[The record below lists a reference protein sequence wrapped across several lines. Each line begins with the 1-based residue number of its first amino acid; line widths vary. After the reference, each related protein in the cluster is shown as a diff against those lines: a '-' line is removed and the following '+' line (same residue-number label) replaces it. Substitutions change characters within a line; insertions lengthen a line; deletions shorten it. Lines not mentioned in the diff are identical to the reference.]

1 MTLPITI
8 TVYAPGAGG
17 VPSTS
22 SPIAVPPLQ
31 SYTHTITATG
41 GFESMAAA
49 CVVDR
54 ETALDWLA
62 NGLMRSVAVYGPE
75 NTTFPIWEGYLTQID
90 ATFGQEQRSVS
101 LDAMGNRVRV
111 KYTTVLGT
119 PGTTSSVS
127 DTASQ
132 ALYGVKD
139 LVLSIGEYTA
149 TAAANLAAV
158 FLADKKN
165 PKMTPGTTVATGDL
179 GEVSL
184 TLTGAGWYTTFDWL
198 VTSNSSTSSV
208 STTTQIQ
215 NLTTTYNATNN
226 FFSSNYADIAA
237 SGISDQEYIEADTT
251 YREKI
256 EKLLNQGT
264 GTQRL
269 VYGIYEGRQWK
280 VAQWAGALPAT
291 LAYRRYLGDGQVYD
305 KNGGVVQPWD
315 VRPDAMYEVVDL
327 LDPGPVSTAQDAAAR
342 FYVERVTCTVSA
354 DSVGV
359 TLEPSDVDDIS
370 ARLARIG

>member
-1 MTLPITI
+1 M
-8 TVYAPGAGG
+8 
-17 VPSTS
+17 
-22 SPIAVPPLQ
+22 PPLQ
-31 SYTHTITATG
+31 SYTHTITARG

-62 NGLMRSVAVYGPE
+62 GGLMRSVSAYGPDSA
-75 NTTFPIWEGYLTQID
+75 TPIWEGYITQID

-149 TAAANLAAV
+149 AAAANLAAV
-158 FLADKKN
+158 ELADKKN
-165 PKMTPGTTVATGDL
+165 PKMTPSTTVQTGDM
-179 GEVSL
+179 GDVQL
-184 TLTGAGWYTTFDWL
+184 TLNCAGWYTAFDWL
-198 VTSNSSTSSV
+198 VTSNSSTTNT

-215 NLTTTYNATNN
+215 NLTTTYNATNA
-226 FFSSNYADIAA
+226 FFSTNYADIAS

-269 VYGIYEGRQWK
+269 AYGIYEGRQWK
-280 VAQWAGALPAT
+280 IAQWAGATPAT
-291 LAYRRYLGDGQVYD
+291 IAYRRYLGDGRVYD
-305 KNGGVVQPWD
+305 KNGGIVAPWD
-315 VRPDAMYEVVDL
+315 VRPDTMYEVIDL

-342 FYVERVTCTVSA
+342 FYVERVTCTVIA

-359 TLEPSDVDDIS
+359 ALEPSDVDSID
-370 ARLARIG
+370 ARLARINR